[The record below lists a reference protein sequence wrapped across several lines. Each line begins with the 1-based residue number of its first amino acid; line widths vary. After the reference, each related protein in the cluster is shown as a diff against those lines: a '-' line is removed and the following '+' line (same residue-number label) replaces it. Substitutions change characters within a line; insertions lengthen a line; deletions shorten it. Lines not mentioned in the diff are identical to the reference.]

1 LTPAQKAELEA
12 WRKANRWTP
21 LQLRHAAA
29 TLIRAR
35 FGLEAA
41 QTVLGHAKADVIQVY
56 AERDL
61 AKANSVM
68 AEIG

>member
-1 LTPAQKAELEA
+1 MPTWSPGQI
-12 WRKANRWTP
+12 
-21 LQLRHAAA
+21 RHTAG
-29 TLIRAR
+29 TQIRAQ

-41 QTVLGHAKADVIQVY
+41 QAVLGHAKADVTQVY

-61 AKANSVM
+61 AKARASM